1 MVESFFQPLRGKSSS
16 PAVHEDALT
25 NAVNTGSS
33 LVVFKEKQP
42 SGSQPAKFN
51 TQARPKAPAGYG
63 FVSFGAD
70 EPSIPFACVE
80 PQLFAGKDAPAKIR
94 KLLGPGGWHLPPP
107 SLLLSFTG
115 AEDGEA
121 LDLSAPAE
129 AALTLGLGKVAQRAN
144 AWIVSGGLDQGASG
158 LVGRAMAALAAA
170 CTDGEPTL
178 L

>member
-1 MVESFFQPLRGKSSS
+1 MVLLKWHASTTAGAVLGASPTCPSLRHVNGSDLPMVESFFQPLRGKSSS

-94 KLLGPGGWHLPPP
+94 KLL
-107 SLLLSFTG
+107 
-115 AEDGEA
+115 D
-121 LDLSAPAE
+121 
-129 AALTLGLGKVAQRAN
+129 
-144 AWIVSGGLDQGASG
+144 
-158 LVGRAMAALAAA
+158 LAAGTFRRRRSSCPSPA
-170 CTDGEPTL
+170 RRMERRSTSPL
-178 L
+178 RRRRR

>member
-1 MVESFFQPLRGKSSS
+1 MVESFFQPLKGKSSS

-107 SLLLSFTG
+107 SLL
-115 AEDGEA
+115 
-121 LDLSAPAE
+121 
-129 AALTLGLGKVAQRAN
+129 
-144 AWIVSGGLDQGASG
+144 
-158 LVGRAMAALAAA
+158 
-170 CTDGEPTL
+170 
-178 L
+178 